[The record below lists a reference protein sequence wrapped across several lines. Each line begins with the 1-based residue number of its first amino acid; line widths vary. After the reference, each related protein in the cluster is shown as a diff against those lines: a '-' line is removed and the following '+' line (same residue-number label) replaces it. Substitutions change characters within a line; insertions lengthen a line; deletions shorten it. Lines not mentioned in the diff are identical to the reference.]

1 MLTNPHKMLICL
13 HTQTKMHHEV
23 ISTFWFP
30 LVINEKRN
38 IALSFPEAVSRGL
51 TEKHS
56 EGAMSL
62 WVFKRFVFI
71 WGTVD
76 AKFNP
81 LNIVKSKR
89 SSVKLGIVTVSARQV
104 CFLSVL
110 QSPRWHIS
118 FLISYH
124 SDKHR
129 SRARTHAHEQQDLCG
144 EQMKVSCLHSFW
156 HCAVGPRGCSRQ
168 SGTYAVQ
175 HSPDKHTLALTHGNV
190 CCIFKYRKTQ

>member
-81 LNIVKSKR
+81 LNTVKSKR

-129 SRARTHAHEQQDLCG
+129 SRAHTRSRTAGSLWWADESILPA
-144 EQMKVSCLHSFW
+144 LFL
-156 HCAVGPRGCSRQ
+156 ALCSRTQ
-168 SGTYAVQ
+168 RVFSTIWYICSTTLPWQ
-175 HSPDKHTLALTHGNV
+175 THTRTDT
-190 CCIFKYRKTQ
+190 R